1 MLHCLDEE
9 TIEPYM
15 DEDRDYLGY
24 LIRQKEAGR
33 IRNIGFSSHAK
44 NETLKRFLDWYD
56 RFDMGLYSLTILTGS
71 CLTVAASMKYSK
83 NITYRYG

>member
-33 IRNIGFSSHAK
+33 IRTIGFSSHAK
-44 NETLKRFLDWYD
+44 TETL
-56 RFDMGLYSLTILTGS
+56 
-71 CLTVAASMKYSK
+71 
-83 NITYRYG
+83 